1 MTSPLEAAV
10 GPLALDISLDGTPVP
25 DDYRVSHV
33 GVHLGLRTIGRAT
46 ITFLD
51 DGFRIVESQKADIGT
66 AVTISAGWGTR
77 MSTLFQGKVTAVA
90 SRLVSAHADP
100 YGPLGTSVTLTL
112 QDGAYELLR
121 HADVETFTNMS
132 LRDIVTR
139 LVQSAGLSV
148 GTIDLPTTPLKYAM
162 RNDTALGLID
172 EIAQRTGRDWC
183 VNGTTFSMWPA
194 ATGGTSTGV
203 HYSVTAGVDL
213 QSFSAKQV
221 GSGATTVTVRGWDP
235 VAQSAVVGTSTS
247 PSSRAAFDAGGNAPT
262 HTVVQA
268 RAATRS
274 QGDADIA
281 AAAIAARTGRVSA
294 TGQVLLAS
302 GMLPGGT
309 LTVGGLGPSNGDYYV
324 REVTHD
330 LRDGDGTTTFV
341 VGDRDPVQL
350 SDPWASAPPA
360 SSFRR
365 SGLAVGI
372 VDNVQDPEKLG
383 RVSVSL
389 SAASDTATTA
399 WARVVSLGAGAGR
412 GQVVLP
418 EVGDEVLIGF
428 EDDDIT
434 RPVVLGG
441 LFGKKSTSPTDAVD
455 ANGAVITRALTS
467 RLGHTLEMADGT
479 TPDTQHVLLATEG
492 LTHRLRLGKDRA
504 DLEVPDGVPLR
515 IASGAAFIEFDGK
528 GGIVIDATT
537 VTLKA
542 TTKVEVSGTDVSAK
556 ATSALTLQGTQASFK
571 GTGAGVVEAG
581 GVLEVKGAMVK
592 IN

>member
-1 MTSPLEAAV
+1 MTSPLDGAEGV
-10 GPLALDISLDGTPVP
+10 LALDISLDGQPIP
-25 DDYRVSHV
+25 DDYLVSHV
-33 GVHLGLRTIGRAT
+33 EVHLGLRTIGRAT

-51 DGFRIVESQKADIGT
+51 GGLAIVESHKADIGT
-66 AVTISAGWGTR
+66 AVTIAAGWGSRT
-77 MSTLFQGKVTAVA
+77 SPLFEGTVTAVA
-90 SRLVSAHADP
+90 SRLA
-100 YGPLGTSVTLTL
+100 GPGLDHEGRVGTSLTLTI
-112 QDGAYELLR
+112 QDGAYDLLR
-121 HADVETFTNMS
+121 HADIETFTNMS
-132 LRDIVTR
+132 LKDIVTR
-139 LVQSAGLSV
+139 LVQTAGLSV

-172 EIAQRTGRDWC
+172 EIAERTGRDWC
-183 VNGTTFSMWPA
+183 VDGTTFNMWPA
-194 ATGGTSTGV
+194 ATGGISSGV
-203 HYSVTAGVDL
+203 HYTVTAGVDL
-213 QSFSAKQV
+213 IAFSAKQV

-247 PSSRAAFDAGGNAPT
+247 PSSRAAFAAGGTKPMYSR
-262 HTVVQA
+262 VEA

-274 QGDADIA
+274 QGEADIA

-294 TGQVLLAS
+294 TGEVQLVA

-330 LRDGDGTTTFV
+330 LRDGYATTTFV

-350 SDPWASAPPA
+350 SDPWDSAPPA

-365 SGLAVGI
+365 TGLAVGI

-389 SAASDTATTA
+389 SAASDKATTA

-428 EDDDIT
+428 EDDDVT

-455 ANGAVITRALTS
+455 ANGAVVTRALTS

-479 TPDTQHVLLATEG
+479 TPATQHVLLATEG

-504 DLEVPDGVPLR
+504 DLEVPDGVPMT
-515 IASGAAFIEFDGK
+515 IASGSASIAFDGK

-537 VTLKA
+537 ITLKA
-542 TTKVEVSGTDVSAK
+542 KTTVEVTGTDVAAK
-556 ATSALTLQGTQASFK
+556 ANGTLALQGTQASFK
-571 GTGAGVVEAG
+571 GTGTGVVEAG
-581 GVLEVKGAMVK
+581 GILEVKGAMVK